1 VDGNDRRIVGVAMLA
16 HAMVHT
22 YELSVPIFIGYW
34 LDGFGTTEAA
44 VGVAVTVGYGAF
56 GAGALPGG
64 VLADLVGSRRLIAVC
79 LLGMGGAFL
88 VLSQATGLVTVT
100 LALLLWG
107 VAASVYHPSGL
118 SLISTGVRDRGS
130 GFAYH
135 GMAGNFGIAVGPLV
149 TSLLLIALDW
159 QTVAAALALPALVA
173 AAVAAWVDVDETAAV
188 DAAETT
194 ADGGP
199 ETITADGA
207 TGSGGETVDGRA
219 ESVASL
225 GAFLDGTRAL
235 FTGAFAVVFLVVIA
249 SGLYY
254 RGVLTFL
261 PEILASFPSFDPVEV
276 AGVEL
281 EPARYAYVG
290 LLGVGMVGQYAG
302 GRLTER
308 LYPPTGLAAGFGV
321 LAVLAVVFVPALGFG
336 VAGFLT
342 VGVLLGVALFV
353 VQPLY
358 QATVAEL
365 TPPGTRGLSYGYT
378 YLGVFGVGALG
389 GGVAGVVLT
398 RADEVALFGLL
409 ALVAA
414 IGSVAGAH
422 LSRRRAS
429 SSVS

>member
-159 QTVAAALALPALVA
+159 QTVAALLALPAVLAAGVA
-173 AAVAAWVDVDETAAV
+173 VGVDVDETAAV
-188 DAAETT
+188 DAPETA

-199 ETITADGA
+199 DA
-207 TGSGGETVDGRA
+207 DGRA
-219 ESVASL
+219 ESVASP
-225 GAFLDGTRAL
+225 GEFLAGTRAL

-261 PEILASFPSFDPVEV
+261 PEILASFPTFDPVEV

-281 EPARYAYVG
+281 EPGRYAYVG
-290 LLGVGMVGQYAG
+290 LLGTGMVGQYVG
-302 GRLTER
+302 GRLTDR
-308 LYPPTGLAAGFGV
+308 LYPPVGLAVGFGV
-321 LAVLAVVFVPALGFG
+321 LALLAVLFVPALGAG
-336 VAGFLT
+336 LVGFLA
-342 VGVLLGVALFV
+342 VGALLGFALFV

-414 IGSVAGAH
+414 AGSAAGLY
-422 LSRRRAS
+422 LSRRRDAPSAS
-429 SSVS
+429 

>member
-1 VDGNDRRIVGVAMLA
+1 MDGNDRRIVGLVMLA

-34 LDGFGTTEAA
+34 LDGFGATEAA
-44 VGVAVTVGYGAF
+44 IGLAVTLGYGAF
-56 GAGALPGG
+56 GIGALPGG
-64 VLADLVGSRRLIAVC
+64 VLADLVGSRRLIAAC

-88 VLSQATGLVTVT
+88 ALSQTTGLLTVA

-118 SLISTGVRDRGS
+118 SLVSTGVRDRGS

-159 QTVAAALALPALVA
+159 QTVAAALALPAVLAAGVA
-173 AAVAAWVDVDETAAV
+173 VWVDVDETAAV
-188 DAAETT
+188 DAPETA

-199 ETITADGA
+199 DA
-207 TGSGGETVDGRA
+207 GSRA

-225 GAFLDGTRAL
+225 GEFLAGTRTL

-261 PEILASFPSFDPVEV
+261 PEILASFPAFDPVEV

-281 EPARYAYVG
+281 EPGRYAYVG
-290 LLGVGMVGQYAG
+290 LLGIGMVGQYVG
-302 GRLTER
+302 GRLTDR
-308 LYPPTGLAAGFGV
+308 LYPPVGLAVGFGV
-321 LAVLAVVFVPALGFG
+321 LALLAMLFVPALSAGL
-336 VAGFLT
+336 VGFLA
-342 VGVLLGVALFV
+342 VGALLGFALFV

-414 IGSVAGAH
+414 AGSAAGLY
-422 LSRRRAS
+422 LSRRRDAPSAS
-429 SSVS
+429 